1 MNTSDYDK
9 NTYVCSITQ
18 AEIAALIEYHARQIC
33 VGDHE
38 DRIERMNYLAKRL
51 KAVTTKPEIKIETV
65 TENQGWPTT

>member
-1 MNTSDYDK
+1 MNPTDYDK

-18 AEIAALIEYHARQIC
+18 SEIAALIEHHARM
-33 VGDHE
+33 VSAGDHE

-51 KAVTTKPEIKIETV
+51 KAITTKPEIKV